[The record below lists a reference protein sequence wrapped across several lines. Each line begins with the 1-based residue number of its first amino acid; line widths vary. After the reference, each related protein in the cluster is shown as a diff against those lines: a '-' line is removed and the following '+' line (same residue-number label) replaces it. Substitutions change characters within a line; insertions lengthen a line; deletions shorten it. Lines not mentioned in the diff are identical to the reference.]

1 LIIMY
6 LRNIFNPKIL
16 LYCLFSIIFLLG
28 SCKALQP
35 YKRPDVVSE
44 EKLFRDLAVTDSA
57 NIADVPW
64 RSLFTDTLLQ
74 NLIEEAIKN
83 SPDLKIAVARMKK
96 AEANFQQSKAAFFP
110 SLNASAGASYQKNDA
125 MIAGVPAI
133 YQLTGTSSW
142 EADIWGR
149 LRSAKRANLAL
160 LLESEAYKRTVQTRL
175 IASVA
180 NSYYTLLAF
189 DAKLQVTKKTIEN
202 RNSDVET
209 IKLMKDNDL
218 VTGADLVQ
226 SQANLYSAMVT
237 IPEIELSIYET
248 ENALSIL
255 LGRDPGSIARHSL
268 YEQDIRADLKTG
280 VPAQLLANRPDV
292 QEAEFQFRY
301 GFEMTNAARKYF
313 YPALTV
319 SATGGIT
326 STSLS
331 QLFNPSSVFWNIV
344 GGLTQPIFNQG
355 QNRQRLR
362 VAQANQEEY
371 LISFKQTLLTAGQE
385 VANAL
390 HEYQTATEKISLRTS
405 QIDYLE
411 KSVNY
416 TMELLKYTS
425 STNYTDVLTSEVNLL
440 SAQLNSIDDK
450 LEQLQ
455 AIVFL
460 YQSLGGGWKQ

>member
-1 LIIMY
+1 
-6 LRNIFNPKIL
+6 
-16 LYCLFSIIFLLG
+16 
-28 SCKALQP
+28 
-35 YKRPDVVSE
+35 
-44 EKLFRDLAVTDSA
+44 
-57 NIADVPW
+57 
-64 RSLFTDTLLQ
+64 
-74 NLIEEAIKN
+74 
-83 SPDLKIAVARMKK
+83 
-96 AEANFQQSKAAFFP
+96 
-110 SLNASAGASYQKNDA
+110 
-125 MIAGVPAI
+125 
-133 YQLTGTSSW
+133 
-142 EADIWGR
+142 
-149 LRSAKRANLAL
+149 
-160 LLESEAYKRTVQTRL
+160 
-175 IASVA
+175 VA
-180 NSYYTLLAF
+180 NSYYSLLAF

-209 IKLMKDNDL
+209 LKLMKDNDL

-226 SQANLYSAMVT
+226 SQANLYSAKVT

-255 LGRDPGSIARHSL
+255 LGRDPGSITRDSL
-268 YEQDIRADLKTG
+268 YEQDIKADLKTG

-301 GFEMTNAARKYF
+301 GFEMTNVARKYF

-331 QLFNPSSVFWNIV
+331 QLFSPTSVFWNIV

-385 VANAL
+385 VTNAL

-416 TMELLKYTS
+416 TMELLKFTS

>member
-6 LRNIFNPKIL
+6 LQSIFKSKVSFCCLLSMIIL
-16 LYCLFSIIFLLG
+16 LD
-28 SCKALQP
+28 SCKILQP
-35 YKRPDVVSE
+35 YKRPEVVSE
-44 EKLFRDLAVTDSA
+44 EKLFRDLAITDST

-64 RSLFTDTLLQ
+64 RSLFTDKLLQ
-74 NLIEEAIKN
+74 NLIEEAIN
-83 SPDLKIAVARMKK
+83 NNPDLQIAVARMKK
-96 AEANFQQSKAAFFP
+96 AEANFKQTKAAFFP
-110 SLNASAGASYQKNDA
+110 SLSASAVASFQKNDA

-149 LRSAKRANLAL
+149 LRSAKRANLSL
-160 LLESEAYKRTVQTRL
+160 LLESQAYKRTVQTRL

-180 NSYYTLLAF
+180 NTYYSLLAF

-209 IKLMKDNDL
+209 LKLMKDNDL

-226 SQANLYSAMVT
+226 SQANLYSAKVM

-255 LGRDPGSIARHSL
+255 LGRNPGPITRDSISA
-268 YEQDIRADLKTG
+268 QDIRADLKTG
-280 VPAQLLANRPDV
+280 VPAQLLGNRPDV

-301 GFEMTNAARKYF
+301 GFEMTNVARKYF

-331 QLFNPSSVFWNIV
+331 QMFSPSSVFWNIV

-371 LISFKQTLLTAGQE
+371 LVSFKQTLLTAGQE

-390 HEYQTATEKISLRTS
+390 HEYQSATEKISLRSS

-455 AIVFL
+455 SVVFL

>member
-1 LIIMY
+1 
-6 LRNIFNPKIL
+6 
-16 LYCLFSIIFLLG
+16 
-28 SCKALQP
+28 
-35 YKRPDVVSE
+35 
-44 EKLFRDLAVTDSA
+44 
-57 NIADVPW
+57 
-64 RSLFTDTLLQ
+64 
-74 NLIEEAIKN
+74 
-83 SPDLKIAVARMKK
+83 
-96 AEANFQQSKAAFFP
+96 
-110 SLNASAGASYQKNDA
+110 
-125 MIAGVPAI
+125 
-133 YQLTGTSSW
+133 
-142 EADIWGR
+142 
-149 LRSAKRANLAL
+149 
-160 LLESEAYKRTVQTRL
+160 
-175 IASVA
+175 
-180 NSYYTLLAF
+180 
-189 DAKLQVTKKTIEN
+189 
-202 RNSDVET
+202 
-209 IKLMKDNDL
+209 
-218 VTGADLVQ
+218 
-226 SQANLYSAMVT
+226 
-237 IPEIELSIYET
+237 
-248 ENALSIL
+248 
-255 LGRDPGSIARHSL
+255 
-268 YEQDIRADLKTG
+268 
-280 VPAQLLANRPDV
+280 
-292 QEAEFQFRY
+292 
-301 GFEMTNAARKYF
+301 MTNAARKYF